1 MDQAIHENDL
11 WMLAGYSLGARV
23 IFKCLQYLAKTEQN
37 AKLVERVVLLGA
49 PTIFYVALLPPA
61 ILQMVVGGFVNAF
74 STNDWT
80 LGVVFRANHEID
92 KVTTVV
98 RAELANHNVE
108 TITHTS
114 TLDRV
119 LRAELVNQNAETI
132 TTTNKLDRDIHAV
145 RAQLEAA
152 KYDVIKYCMGTI
164 VSILALSFAAI
175 RMLM

>member
-1 MDQAIHENDL
+1 MERHHFSLLQHETE
-11 WMLAGYSLGARV
+11 
-23 IFKCLQYLAKTEQN
+23 KLQIDIETMRTE
-37 AKLVERVVLLGA
+37 L
-49 PTIFYVALLPPA
+49 
-61 ILQMVVGGFVNAF
+61 
-74 STNDWT
+74 S
-80 LGVVFRANHEID
+80 HEID

>member
-1 MDQAIHENDL
+1 MKRHHFSLLQHETE
-11 WMLAGYSLGARV
+11 
-23 IFKCLQYLAKTEQN
+23 KLQIDIETMRTE
-37 AKLVERVVLLGA
+37 L
-49 PTIFYVALLPPA
+49 
-61 ILQMVVGGFVNAF
+61 
-74 STNDWT
+74 
-80 LGVVFRANHEID
+80 
-92 KVTTVV
+92 
-98 RAELANHNVE
+98 RAELANPNVK

-132 TTTNKLDRDIHAV
+132 TTTNKLDRDIHAI

>member
-1 MDQAIHENDL
+1 MERHHFSLLQHE
-11 WMLAGYSLGARV
+11 
-23 IFKCLQYLAKTEQN
+23 TE
-37 AKLVERVVLLGA
+37 KL
-49 PTIFYVALLPPA
+49 P
-61 ILQMVVGGFVNAF
+61 
-74 STNDWT
+74 
-80 LGVVFRANHEID
+80 ID
-92 KVTTVV
+92 IETMRTELSHYCGK
-98 RAELANHNVE
+98 AELANHNVE

-119 LRAELVNQNAETI
+119 LRAELVNQNTETI

-164 VSILALSFAAI
+164 ASILALSFAAI